1 MRPVFIRSSKTA
13 VCRSSRNGSM
23 PFISERQYA
32 VHLGTAVCRSS
43 RNGSMPFIS
52 ERQYAVHFGT
62 AVCPFIMERILSH
75 YKEYLLIL

>member
-1 MRPVFIRSSKTA
+1 
-13 VCRSSRNGSM
+13 M